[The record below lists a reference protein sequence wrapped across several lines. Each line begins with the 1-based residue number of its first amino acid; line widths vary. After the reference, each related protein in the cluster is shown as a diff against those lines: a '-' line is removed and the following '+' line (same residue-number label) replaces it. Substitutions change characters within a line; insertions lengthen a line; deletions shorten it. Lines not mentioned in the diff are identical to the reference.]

1 MNFHDN
7 SGLEWEVAGNW
18 KTQVEGVGGAVETGA
33 ELAIKFIDMYVL
45 LGGSFANDG
54 YSISNIL

>member
-33 ELAIKFIDMYVL
+33 DRASHQVHRHVCSTRRVIC
-45 LGGSFANDG
+45 
-54 YSISNIL
+54 